1 MQTVAAEASPAQ
13 KRPRRTATDAGS
25 QPMDQK
31 VEVLNFSGCA
41 LRCRKIYRTRRTP
54 NCWALAAA
62 CRLPGPAKGLRR
74 INARAGL
81 KNASCDPNQRRRGH
95 QQLVRG
101 SSGRLLYQH
110 DFDGRFGDDWHP
122 GELRLSSGGG
132 TPLFPSSAP
141 RWCSWRGPVAVVE
154 GTASRTCATGSRSRG
169 PTTGPPGLAAK
180 GQQAHERLIL
190 PPRVAPRSGCSDD
203 LCFEHGCYG

>member
-31 VEVLNFSGCA
+31 VEVLNPSGCA

-110 DFDGRFGDDWHP
+110 DFDGRLATTGIPENLDCRQAEGRRCSRARRHAGAVGGAPSRWSRVPRHAPALP
-122 GELRLSSGGG
+122 GQEVGVRQPGRQGWL
-132 TPLFPSSAP
+132 PK
-141 RWCSWRGPVAVVE
+141 
-154 GTASRTCATGSRSRG
+154 GSR
-169 PTTGPPGLAAK
+169 PTK
-180 GQQAHERLIL
+180 G
-190 PPRVAPRSGCSDD
+190 
-203 LCFEHGCYG
+203 